1 MCHKLDMGQHQA
13 MKGKDNLDVR
23 IGDKAKLRKRH
34 FLGNTKRILREQE
47 RKSSE
52 TSLKEMSN
60 WGENSII
67 GR

>member
-1 MCHKLDMGQHQA
+1 MGQHQA
-13 MKGKDNLDVR
+13 MKGKDKWDVH
-23 IGDKAKLRKRH
+23 IGDKAKLRKRD

>member
-1 MCHKLDMGQHQA
+1 
-13 MKGKDNLDVR
+13 MKRKDRWDVYVY
-23 IGDKAKLRKRH
+23 DKAKLRKRDL
-34 FLGNTKRILREQE
+34 LGNTKRILREQGE
-47 RKSSE
+47 KKCSE